1 MSMWDVY
8 ASYFDGGI
16 PYGEY
21 ISTILILGLCAYGL
35 YKAKHL
41 YKDL

>member
-1 MSMWDVY
+1 MSAWDVY
-8 ASYFDGGI
+8 ASYFDGGV

-21 ISTILILGLCAYGL
+21 ISTALILILCCFGL